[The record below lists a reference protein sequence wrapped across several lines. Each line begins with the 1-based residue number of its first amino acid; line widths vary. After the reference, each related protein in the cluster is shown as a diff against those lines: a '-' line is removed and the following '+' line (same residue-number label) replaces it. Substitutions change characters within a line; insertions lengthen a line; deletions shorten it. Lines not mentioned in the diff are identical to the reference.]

1 MSRILVETLGAK
13 VEEVS
18 ASATLCDK
26 GEKCNKRCFSYL
38 LHPQQSAA
46 PQLLARWLSQWHP
59 GKEQI
64 KLWKRV
70 SVLLR
75 CYRSILV
82 LLNLVVERVFADW
95 MDQSTKVGSCMI
107 FSDQY
112 ITIMKKLCRASIG
125 LEEALAGMMWFLP
138 FRSPRGPFFVAA
150 APGHYQ
156 TGR

>member
-26 GEKCNKRCFSYL
+26 DEMCNERCFSYL

-46 PQLLARWLSQWHP
+46 PQLLARWLSQWHL

-64 KLWKRV
+64 KLWKKV
-70 SVLLR
+70 SVLWR

-82 LLNLVVERVFADW
+82 LLDLVVERVFADW
-95 MDQSTKVGSCMI
+95 MDQSRILHDLLRSIHHYYEKALQSQHWFGRGFSGHDVISSIQVPEGS
-107 FSDQY
+107 
-112 ITIMKKLCRASIG
+112 
-125 LEEALAGMMWFLP
+125 
-138 FRSPRGPFFVAA
+138 FFVAA
-150 APGHYQ
+150 APG
-156 TGR
+156 